1 MLYFNDTF
9 YTMCYSFQA
18 KVASRGL
25 HFFKKTSWENVNIDH
40 EISVQL
46 EPSEV
51 SKKINPYCCAIKTM
65 VSRKLETVG
74 HIPREVLRYTYFYIK
89 EEGGCIDESAFS
101 TRYGPSAIPI
111 GGPEIPLMINFR
123 SPRYI
128 IHQKMK
134 EFMTKVYCYD
144 PKPVAKNAESDSDGD
159 EFHKR
164 IKENVVKEGEDSK
177 VVVVSKPKKRKV
189 TIAYNSD
196 DSDKEKEK
204 TQKKTTLTV
213 MTSSQRVCQN

>member
-1 MLYFNDTF
+1 
-9 YTMCYSFQA
+9 
-18 KVASRGL
+18 
-25 HFFKKTSWENVNIDH
+25 
-40 EISVQL
+40 
-46 EPSEV
+46 
-51 SKKINPYCCAIKTM
+51 
-65 VSRKLETVG
+65 
-74 HIPREVLRYTYFYIK
+74 
-89 EEGGCIDESAFS
+89 
-101 TRYGPSAIPI
+101 
-111 GGPEIPLMINFR
+111 
-123 SPRYI
+123 
-128 IHQKMK
+128 MK